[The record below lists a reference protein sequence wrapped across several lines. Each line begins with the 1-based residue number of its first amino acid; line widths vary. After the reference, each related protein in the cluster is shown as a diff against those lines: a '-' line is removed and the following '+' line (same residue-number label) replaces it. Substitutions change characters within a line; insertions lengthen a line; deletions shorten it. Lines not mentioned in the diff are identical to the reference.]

1 MCLDQGWQ
9 WCWQAVRTCQHMEK
23 AEEGKKSC
31 WHCVRSSTHLCLK
44 DSSPTPDFS
53 ETRANTRLFL
63 FKFWFMSLVTKS
75 LGRPKR
81 KYLRGEMGNFMQNNC
96 ELGLAGRTGICQE
109 DVVILKDALAP
120 GFINQKQNTMRRVK
134 HFLNSKRIWESS
146 VTH

>member
-1 MCLDQGWQ
+1 MRLNQGWQ
-9 WCWQAVRTCQHMEK
+9 WRWQAVRICQHMEK

-31 WHCVRSSTHLCLK
+31 WHCLRSSIHLCLK
-44 DSSPTPDFS
+44 DSSPISDFS
-53 ETRANTRLFL
+53 ETRANTWSFL
-63 FKFWFMSLVTKS
+63 FKLWFMSPVTKS

-81 KYLRGEMGNFMQNNC
+81 KCIREEMGNFMQNNC
-96 ELGLAGRTGICQE
+96 KLGLVGRRGICQE

-120 GFINQKQNTMRRVK
+120 GFINQKQNTIERVK

>member
-1 MCLDQGWQ
+1 
-9 WCWQAVRTCQHMEK
+9 
-23 AEEGKKSC
+23 
-31 WHCVRSSTHLCLK
+31 
-44 DSSPTPDFS
+44 
-53 ETRANTRLFL
+53 
-63 FKFWFMSLVTKS
+63 MSLVTKS

-146 VTH
+146 VTY